1 MNYKIIHD
9 HIICNAINLRGIPK
23 SLHSAKGKMKGKGF
37 HIHHILPR
45 SLGGDDSSDNLV
57 ILTPRE
63 HFVIHHLL
71 WKMHGGK
78 MAVAFRFMCLNMDNT
93 INSRTYEKL
102 RAQVASD
109 RANNDEWK
117 ANGKYAAEKKAKDPE
132 WLRKNRE
139 SVKKTT
145 KSPGWKESHR
155 LAIIKRSKN
164 KSWLENTRAATKAV
178 VKTDKWIN
186 NHKSGMEAM
195 KSREDWND
203 IVNARAKKMVN
214 NQAWRDSK
222 RILEIKFCK
231 PCIGSSQDGIQV
243 ILIGTKEKIEFGVN
257 PSDISSCL
265 SGRQKTSKGYSWRL
279 ATREEVELLRP
290 NHEWLKYN

>member
-1 MNYKIIHD
+1 MDYKIIHD
-9 HIICNAINLRGIPK
+9 KIICNAIKLRGVPK

-45 SLGGDDSSDNLV
+45 ALGGDDNGDNLA

-102 RAQVASD
+102 LAQVVSD
-109 RANNDEWK
+109 RANNEQWR
-117 ANGKYAAEKKAKDPE
+117 ANGKAAAEKKAKDQE

-145 KSPGWKESHR
+145 KSPEWKESHR

-164 KSWLENTRAATKAV
+164 EAWLENTRAATKAV
-178 VKTDKWIN
+178 VKTDKWIL
-186 NHKSGMEAM
+186 NHQIGIDEMKKTEKWKKSVKDRVSKITSNLE
-195 KSREDWND
+195 W
-203 IVNARAKKMVN
+203 KKNKLKIEV
-214 NQAWRDSK
+214 
-222 RILEIKFCK
+222 KFCK
-231 PCIGSSQDGIQV
+231 PCLGMSADGIKV

-265 SGRQKTSKGYSWRL
+265 SGRQKTSKGYVWRL

>member
-1 MNYKIIHD
+1 MDYKIIHD
-9 HIICNAINLRGIPK
+9 KIICNAIKLRGSPR

-45 SLGGDDSSDNLV
+45 SLGGGDRGDNLV

-78 MAVAFRFMCLNMDNT
+78 MAVAFRFMCVNMDNA

-102 RAQVASD
+102 LAQVAID
-109 RANNDEWK
+109 RTNNDEWK
-117 ANGKYAAEKKAKDPE
+117 ANCKAAAEKKAKDPE

-145 KSPGWKESHR
+145 KSPEWKESHR

-164 KSWLENTRAATKAV
+164 ETWLKNTRAATKAV
-178 VKTDKWIN
+178 VKTEKWIN
-186 NHKSGMEAM
+186 NRRAGIDAM
-195 KSREDWND
+195 KLTDKWAD
-203 IVNARAKKMVN
+203 IVSARAKKMVKN
-214 NQAWRDSK
+214 KAWIENK

-231 PCIGSSQDGIQV
+231 PCIGISADGVKV
-243 ILIGTKEKIEFGVN
+243 ILIGTKEKIDFGVN

-265 SGRQKTSKGYSWRL
+265 SGRQKTSKGYAWRL
-279 ATREEVELLRP
+279 ATRKEVELLRP
-290 NHEWLKYN
+290 DHEWLKYN